1 MPDEAPALHVEGLH
15 AGYGNMIVVHGVT
28 LTLPWNS
35 VATVIGLNGAGKTTL
50 VRAISGVIRPS
61 AGRIEFD
68 GADLSRRHA
77 SDTAR
82 RGIITV
88 YEGRQVFSD
97 LTVRENLVLGYR
109 AMGRR
114 SGDSQDAVL
123 DPIYELLPR
132 LRERNNQVA
141 GTLSGGEQQMLALG
155 RALAC
160 RPRLLVLDEPS
171 TGLAPVVVGEI
182 YAALERLRS
191 SHLAML
197 LIEQDVERALALSDY
212 AYVLTSGV
220 ITAEGPSATIAQGAD
235 VADLL
240 FAM

>member
-1 MPDEAPALHVEGLH
+1 MPDEVPALRVQGLY
-15 AGYGNMIVVHGVT
+15 AGYGNLIVVHGVS
-28 LTLPWNS
+28 LTLEWNTT
-35 VATVIGLNGAGKTTL
+35 ATVIGLNGAGKTTL

-68 GADLSRRHA
+68 GGEISRRHA

-82 RGIITV
+82 RGVATV

-114 SGDSQDAVL
+114 SGASQDAVL

-132 LRERNNQVA
+132 LRERSNQVA

-160 RPRLLVLDEPS
+160 QPRMLILDEPS
-171 TGLAPVVVGEI
+171 TGLAPVIADEI

-197 LIEQDVERALALSDY
+197 LIEQDVERALAFSDY

-240 FAM
+240 FAL

>member
-1 MPDEAPALHVEGLH
+1 
-15 AGYGNMIVVHGVT
+15 
-28 LTLPWNS
+28 
-35 VATVIGLNGAGKTTL
+35 
-50 VRAISGVIRPS
+50 
-61 AGRIEFD
+61 
-68 GADLSRRHA
+68 
-77 SDTAR
+77 
-82 RGIITV
+82 
-88 YEGRQVFSD
+88 
-97 LTVRENLVLGYR
+97 
-109 AMGRR
+109 
-114 SGDSQDAVL
+114 VL

-132 LRERNNQVA
+132 LRERNHQVA

-191 SHLAML
+191 AHLAML